1 MSSNPLPPADRRV
14 QRTRRALRDALL
26 SLLPERGWDDI
37 GVQDICER
45 ADVGRSTFYLHF
57 QNKEQLLAGGF
68 GDLSAMLRERGST
81 ANEGGRGQLSFLRG
95 LIDHVH
101 EQRKVFRSLIGRR
114 SGHVVQMRFREMVLQ
129 LVEADLAPVAAAGW
143 QRDAAAR
150 YVAGALFE
158 LLAWWVEARGA
169 RSPEEIEGWF
179 RQLTQPVIA
188 QLGKA
193 GA

>member
-1 MSSNPLPPADRRV
+1 MTSSLPQSVDRRV

-37 GVQDICER
+37 GVQEICER

-68 GDLSAMLRERGST
+68 SDLRAMLREQG
-81 ANEGGRGQLSFLRG
+81 AAADEGQLKPLFFLRG

-101 EQRKVFRSLIGRR
+101 EQRKLFRSLIGRR
-114 SGHVVQMRFREMVLQ
+114 SGHVVHMRFREMLLQ
-129 LVEADLAPVAAAGW
+129 LVEADLSPASAGW

-169 RSPEEIEGWF
+169 RSPDEIERYF
-179 RQLTQPVIA
+179 RQLTLPVIA
-188 QLGKA
+188 QLK
-193 GA
+193 